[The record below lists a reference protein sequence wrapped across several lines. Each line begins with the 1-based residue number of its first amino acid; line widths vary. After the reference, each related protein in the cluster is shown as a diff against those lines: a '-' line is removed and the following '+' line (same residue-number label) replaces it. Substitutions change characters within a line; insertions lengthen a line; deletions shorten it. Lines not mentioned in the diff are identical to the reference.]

1 MKLKTAH
8 LLRSSRGFTLIELV
22 VVMGVLTI
30 LLAIVLV
37 AINPQRQFQQAND
50 TQRRSD
56 VNAILNAIHQY
67 AADNKGSL
75 PTGISTTEKTICLVG
90 GTVDLTDCPAATGV
104 DLCTA
109 LVGTNK
115 TYIAD
120 LPRDPGSAS
129 EVDPTTSA
137 TCDATGY
144 DTAYKVQQ
152 SATGNRITVT
162 AVGDITTT
170 ISVTR

>member
-1 MKLKTAH
+1 MKLTTAR
-8 LLRSSRGFTLIELV
+8 LLKRSGGFTLIELV

-75 PTGISTTEKTICLVG
+75 PVGVDATEKTICSNG
-90 GTVDLTDCPAATGV
+90 GTVTSCPATGIN
-104 DLCTA
+104 LCTA

-120 LPRDPGSAS
+120 LPRDPNAS
-129 EVDPTTSA
+129 EIDPASSA

-144 DTAYKVQQ
+144 NTAYKVQK
-152 SATGNRITVT
+152 SATGNRITVKAT
-162 AVGDITTT
+162 GEITTT